1 MSALFDAYGRY
12 YQLLY
17 QDKDDA
23 AEVAYVSALLQ
34 SLGAGSQL
42 LEFGSGT
49 GRHARLLAQRGYQ
62 VLGVERSAQMLAQA
76 QTLPSPGFDCVQ
88 GDILEIDLGR
98 RFDAVLA
105 LFHVVSYQTTNAAV
119 RAVFARAAAHLD
131 AGGFFVFDVW
141 YSPAVHAQRA
151 EVRVKRLADAH
162 TAITRIA
169 EPRHYPTE
177 NRVDVRYTILA
188 QDLATGAVQEV
199 NETHPMRHFSGP
211 ELDFVAEQ
219 AGFERVLA
227 QEFGTGRAPG
237 EDTWGVCFAYRKR

>member
-23 AEVAYVSALLQ
+23 AEVAYVCSLLQ
-34 SLGAGSQL
+34 ALGTGRDL

-49 GRHARLLAQRGYQ
+49 GRHGRLLAQRGYR

-76 QTLPSPGFDCVQ
+76 LPCPGFDSVQ

-98 RFDAVLA
+98 RFSAVLA
-105 LFHVVSYQTTNAAV
+105 LFHVVSYQTSNAAV
-119 RAVFARAAAHLD
+119 SAVFARAAAHLD

-151 EVRVKRLADAH
+151 EVRAKRMADAN

-169 EPRHYPTE
+169 EPRHHPAE
-177 NRVDVRYTILA
+177 NRVDVHYTVFA
-188 QDLATGAVQEV
+188 QDLGTGAVQQLT
-199 NETHPMRHFSGP
+199 ETHPMRHFSGP
-211 ELDFVAEQ
+211 ELDFVAAQ
-219 AGFERVLA
+219 AGFDRVLA